1 VVHIQLEHLLLDH
14 AASDERVFTA
24 AWFIWPAMH
33 QPQHN
38 CRRPA
43 QTIHWNAQQLVTA
56 QTVYVSRSDLVNDE
70 NTRGRKADTFT
81 ANIHGLYLPEGGQ
94 GFDPLAYN
102 VWPSINRFRGRRFNL
117 HSLSTLPGANS
128 STVKT
133 NLHLARHVT
142 SRHDTFDVSSP
153 CILALSSMSNI
164 TARHARLDALDT
176 SNVSCRDMTWRAKWN
191 IT

>member
-1 VVHIQLEHLLLDH
+1 MLYFTNEFLLRLNSCFFNRIVSAASGVINDEQALHATVVHIQLEHLLLDH

-70 NTRGRKADTFT
+70 NTCGRKGDTFT
-81 ANIHGLYLPEGGQ
+81 ANIHGLYLPDGGQ
-94 GFDPLAYN
+94 GVRPPCLQCLTLHKQVQGA
-102 VWPSINRFRGRRFNL
+102 SI
-117 HSLSTLPGANS
+117 
-128 STVKT
+128 
-133 NLHLARHVT
+133 
-142 SRHDTFDVSSP
+142 
-153 CILALSSMSNI
+153 
-164 TARHARLDALDT
+164 
-176 SNVSCRDMTWRAKWN
+176 
-191 IT
+191 